1 MGIYR
6 VIDDSP
12 NRITQHYKPGVHRGV
27 DLGWRNDENANR
39 VYSNCSGVV
48 YDTLDNIPHGSEK
61 GGGWGN
67 YVLIQHP
74 NGMFSRYAHLQ
85 SGLPVKKG
93 QQVTK
98 DTQIGVIGNSGRS
111 TARHLHFEVQTGA
124 SSTTRINPEP
134 YLTAYIYDD
143 NKFKYRS
150 HLQDIG
156 WQEWKSNGE
165 TSGTV
170 MESRRLEA
178 IQIDAPFEVE
188 AKAHIQDRGWIDY
201 GKITKDT
208 IIGTTGE
215 SLRLECL
222 CLKGNFQYRVHIQ
235 ESGWSCWTNA
245 DGIST
250 LGSVGQALRIEAIE
264 ILQNKKRP

>member
-1 MGIYR
+1 MSDR
-6 VIDDSP
+6 VIYDSP
-12 NRITQHYKPGVHRGV
+12 NRITQHYSSSHRGV
-27 DLGWRNDENANR
+27 DLGWRSDENMNR
-39 VYSNCSGVV
+39 VYSNCEGVV
-48 YDTLDNIPHGSEK
+48 YATLDNIPPGSET

-74 NGMFSRYAHLQ
+74 NGMYSRYAHLRN
-85 SGLPVKKG
+85 GLMVSKG
-93 QQVTK
+93 QKVYA
-98 DTQIGVIGNSGRS
+98 DTQVGIIGNSGRCKGG
-111 TARHLHFEVQTGA
+111 ARHLHFEVGT
-124 SSTTRINPEP
+124 SPNSKDRINPEP
-134 YLTAYIYDD
+134 YLTQYIYAGGL
-143 NKFKYRS
+143 KYRS

-156 WQEWKSNGE
+156 WQDWKSNGE

-188 AKAHIQDRGWIDY
+188 AKAHIQDKGWIDY

-222 CLKGNFQYRVHIQ
+222 CLKGNFKYRVHIQ
-235 ESGWSCWTNA
+235 EVGWSTWTNA
-245 DGIST
+245 DGIAT

-264 ILQNKKRP
+264 MVQL